1 MCRWLAYA
9 GRPIFLENLVCK
21 PCHSLVQQSHHAAEC
36 LAPTN
41 GDGFGLGWYGAWSEP
56 GLFRD
61 AMPAW
66 NDDNLKCLTHQISSH
81 MFFAHVRAS
90 TGTPS
95 TRVNCHPFASG
106 RWMFM
111 HNGQVGGWHRI
122 RRAIESRLSDSRYA
136 ERRGSTDSEA
146 LFLMMDPDMLAVD
159 PVRAL
164 RDVLVETRQIML
176 DAGIGEALRLTAA
189 LTDGERF
196 YAFRY
201 SSDDRVPTLYWQ
213 KSADGIIV
221 VSEPIDANRDSWT
234 AVPSSTVLIVEP
246 GAEPRFEPFDVE
258 AAVRF
263 PAARV
268 AAE

>member
-1 MCRWLAYA
+1 MCRWLAYT
-9 GRPIFLENLVCK
+9 GRPIYLENLVCK
-21 PCHSLVQQSHHAAEC
+21 PCHSLVQQSHHASEC
-36 LAPTN
+36 LAATN
-41 GDGFGLGWYGAWSEP
+41 GDGFGLGWYGTWSEP

-66 NDDNLKCLTHQISSH
+66 NDDNLKCLTHQIASH

-95 TRVNCHPFASG
+95 TRVNCHPFVSG

-111 HNGQVGGWHRI
+111 HNGQVGGWSRI
-122 RRAIESRLSDSRYA
+122 RRAVESRLSDARYT

-146 LFLMMDPDMLAVD
+146 LFLMMAPETLASD

-164 RDVLVETRQIML
+164 FDVLVETREIML
-176 DAGIGEALRLTAA
+176 EAGIGEALRLTAA
-189 LTDGERF
+189 LSDGNSL

-213 KSADGIIV
+213 QNGDGITV
-221 VSEPIDANRDSWT
+221 VSEPIDSNRDNWT
-234 AVPSSTVLIVEP
+234 AVPSDTVLIVHP
-246 GAEPRFEPFDVE
+246 GEEPRFQPFDVE
-258 AAVRF
+258 AAVRR
-263 PAARV
+263 PARV